1 MLKSNL
7 NWRLATECPRSYLYI
22 LIGPILKPNGF
33 SVTSPESL
41 HAVICVIGLDLGGYI
56 SST

>member
-7 NWRLATECPRSYLYI
+7 NWRLVTDCPRSYLVI

-33 SVTSPESL
+33 SVTSPGSL
-41 HAVICVIGLDLGGYI
+41 HAVIGLDTFRPLNF
-56 SST
+56 